1 MNGPAHQASDR
12 AASWILRQEEADW
25 NDAQQEEF
33 ETWLQESV
41 LHRVAYLRLRHSW
54 RQADAITR
62 DDACSESTIGGATHA
77 RIPGRRWQP
86 WALAASLA
94 ALIGVGSS
102 SLWHEPIPVAVV
114 AYSTPVGAHETIAL
128 SDGSKLELN
137 TATQVRTA
145 ISNAAREIWLDR
157 GEAYFEVARRD
168 GQPFIVHAGDRKVTV
183 LGTKFSVRRDGE
195 KISVAVVE
203 GRVRV
208 DDARNP
214 AAVRSAIINGG
225 DLAIARGPSALI
237 AVRAEDK
244 VAEALAWRDGML
256 SFSDTTLADA
266 AAEFSRYGGRPI
278 LVTDQQ
284 VAAIRIDGA
293 FRADNVDAF
302 LRLLSDAYDLRV
314 EENSKEVRISR

>member
-1 MNGPAHQASDR
+1 MNGPAHRASER
-12 AASWILRQEEADW
+12 AALWILRQEEADW
-25 NDAQQEEF
+25 NDARQEELDV
-33 ETWLQESV
+33 WLAESA
-41 LHRVAYLRLRHSW
+41 LHRAAYLRLRHSW
-54 RQADAITR
+54 RQADGIAR
-62 DDACSESTIGGATHA
+62 DRGHARSTIGGTTGA
-77 RIPGRRWQP
+77 RNPERRWQP
-86 WALAASLA
+86 WTLAASLA
-94 ALIGVGSS
+94 ALIGVGTS
-102 SLWHEPIPVAVV
+102 SLWHDPVPVAVT

-145 ISNAAREIWLDR
+145 ISTGAREIWLDR

-168 GQPFIVHAGDRKVTV
+168 GQPFIVHAGVRKVTV
-183 LGTKFSVRRDGE
+183 LGTKFSVRRDGD
-195 KISVAVVE
+195 KVSVAVVE

-237 AVRAEDK
+237 AVRAEEK

-256 SFSDTTLADA
+256 NFSDTTLADA

-278 LVTDQQ
+278 LVTDPQ

-302 LRLLSDAYDLRV
+302 LRLLRDAYDLRV
-314 EENSKEVRISR
+314 EENSKEVTISR